1 MQATGE
7 TLRASEDQR
16 EHTADLLREHFQQGR
31 LSIDELAERLGVAFA
46 AHTHGELDALLGD
59 LPAQGPQATAR
70 ALPRNVRAF
79 LLVNAL
85 LVGIWLLTGA
95 GYFWPMWPFLGWGI
109 GLAAHLSRPSSV
121 SDRASSARRRCRKRR
136 SGSAWTSASARAYAA
151 RASSVRSS
159 RRSSSARVECR

>member
-1 MQATGE
+1 MTTTPE
-7 TLRASEDQR
+7 TLRTSEDQR
-16 EHTADLLREHFQQGR
+16 EHTANLLREHFQQGR

-46 AHTHGELDALLGD
+46 ARTHRELDALLSD

-109 GLAAHLSRPSSV
+109 GLAAHALADDDPEPGPHIPVMTATEVSAMGGSRLGAPPRPRSDGRDDLGSRPTF
-121 SDRASSARRRCRKRR
+121 
-136 SGSAWTSASARAYAA
+136 GAA
-151 RASSVRSS
+151 A
-159 RRSSSARVECR
+159 

>member
-1 MQATGE
+1 MTTTPE

-109 GLAAHLSRPSSV
+109 GLAAHALAGDDPESEPHIPV
-121 SDRASSARRRCRKRR
+121 ATA
-136 SGSAWTSASARAYAA
+136 TEVASAQC
-151 RASSVRSS
+151 
-159 RRSSSARVECR
+159 SAPQPRLPSG